1 MFKTTTGTYSIR
13 IMTNFIVK
21 AVPVDGMNW
30 PLRLL
35 LQSLDS
41 RELGDAEWWRRMALL
56 QNAAARAGD
65 SELLAVLDEKKKA
78 RWGTS
83 FEAPEVVTQNNLP
96 PLSIEECVKQWFQKF
111 SNEEQQVVLKQAM
124 EKLLEATNEDGKIL
138 FSKKQHW
145 MAVYMVLRDR
155 LNMSIHHVNF
165 EDYANKITPETC
177 LSKFRI
183 SSSTMTNFS
192 KTVPE
197 GPYFKMKQNPFEGL
211 CTTLWTIIKNIYYSM
226 VSTNQ

>member
-1 MFKTTTGTYSIR
+1 
-13 IMTNFIVK
+13 MTNFIVK
-21 AVPVDGMNW
+21 AVPIDGMNW

-41 RELGDAEWWRRMALL
+41 RELGDAEWWRRMASL

-65 SELLAVLDEKKKA
+65 SELLAALDEKKKV

-96 PLSIEECVKQWFQKF
+96 PLSIEECVKQWFQKL

-138 FSKKQHW
+138 FSKKLHW

-155 LNMSIHHVNF
+155 LSIAIQHKDF
-165 EDYANKITPETC
+165 ADYAKKITPETC
-177 LSKFRI
+177 PSKFRI